1 MIATLN
7 TAAALAAE
15 ELNRQANGDLFVLNK
30 VDPSDVALEWR
41 RTPEGCVLH
50 NRIRQY
56 RAWVQ
61 NGRTELY
68 ACDLTTYDRMQDF
81 APIAR
86 AMLTELNGDIQA
98 VRSRVRTL
106 TSWLAL
112 PDHFKVTAS
121 A

>member
-7 TAAALAAE
+7 TAAALVAE
-15 ELNRQANGDLFVLNK
+15 ELNRQANSDLFVLNK
-30 VDPSDVALEWR
+30 ADPSDVVLEWR
-41 RTPEGCVLH
+41 RTPEGYVLH

-68 ACDLTTYDRMQDF
+68 ACDLTTYDRMGDF
-81 APIAR
+81 PTIAR
-86 AMLTELNGDIQA
+86 AMLLELKGDLQA
-98 VRSRVRTL
+98 VRRRVREL

-112 PDHFKVTAS
+112 PDHFKVTTPA
-121 A
+121 